1 MGRRG
6 GGATLARMDALRA
19 VVLVEGASD
28 QAAVETL
35 AARRGRV
42 LAAEGVAVVPMGGA
56 TNVRTFAE
64 RFGPRGLDLG
74 LAGLYDAGEER
85 AVCRGLEA
93 AGVVVPPGRP
103 GLEAVGFH
111 GCEADLEDELIR
123 ALGVAEVE
131 RVVAA
136 QGELRSFRILQNQ
149 PAQRGRDHAAQ
160 LRRFIGVRSGRK
172 LRYARLLVDAL
183 DLAQVPPPLDGVL
196 AAVG

>member
-1 MGRRG
+1 MEGV
-6 GGATLARMDALRA
+6 RA

-35 AARRGRV
+35 ARRRGRD
-42 LAAEGVAVVPMGGA
+42 LDTEGVMVVPMGGA
-56 TNVRTFAE
+56 TNMRTFAE
-64 RFGPRGLDLG
+64 RFGPRGLAIG

-85 AVCRGLEA
+85 AVRRGLEA
-93 AGVVVPPGRP
+93 AGVTVPPGGA
-103 GLEAVGFH
+103 GLAAVGFH
-111 GCEADLEDELIR
+111 RCDADLEDELIR

-136 QGELRSFRILQNQ
+136 QGELRSLRILQNQ
-149 PAQRGRDHAAQ
+149 PAQRGRSHAAQ

-172 LRYARLLVDAL
+172 LRYARLLVEAL
-183 DLAQVPPPLDGVL
+183 DLAQVPRPLDCVL

>member
-1 MGRRG
+1 MEG
-6 GGATLARMDALRA
+6 LVA

-35 AARRGRV
+35 AARRGRD

-56 TNVRTFAE
+56 TNMRTFAQ
-64 RFGPRGLDLG
+64 RFGPRGIG
-74 LAGLYDAGEER
+74 VRLAGMYDAGEEG
-85 AVCRGLEA
+85 AVRRGLEA
-93 AGVVVPPGRP
+93 SGVVVPRGRP
-103 GLEAVGFH
+103 GLAAVGFH
-111 GCEADLEDELIR
+111 RCEADLEDELIR
-123 ALGVAEVE
+123 ALGVADVE

-172 LRYARLLVDAL
+172 LRYARLLVEAL
-183 DLAQVPPPLDGVL
+183 DLAQVPRPLDGVL